1 MGFLGMRWPALAVI
15 AVVVVIASCGGSG
28 GPPEPPALTRAT
40 AERQVDNGLAL
51 QRTVITLEFEAPV
64 YNGKRDEP
72 ASSYFHLEVA
82 SAIAADG
89 TETLSPSGVRVDGAT
104 VSLTINQPVPVESTL
119 SIDGGFFGREKD
131 PPVETTVASSLSAF
145 QATLAAHA
153 LTPTSPDIV
162 TAGGPP
168 PVTGADRDPVA
179 MRQALVQHMVAR
191 GSTGAIVARAED
203 TFDNID
209 PAVVPSPKLRAAIA
223 SLNGSFAEPAITY
236 LFSDVSCVKTPVVR
250 IDFEDIPDGDSL
262 LARVIYDDAGNR
274 IIVLSPAL
282 EGERFELLMPLIAHE
297 AIHCDREDSAEEE
310 IAATAFDVL
319 LYAQLL
325 TVDPTIALQETPL
338 SRVFNLDLITMIN
351 SGRRYPESLG
361 VLPSDGIVEALPGS
375 SSTVG
380 SFAEHIANAYQLDS
394 VSDPTPEI
402 LSDVYAAVLADTVG
416 LDAGEPFDLV
426 YLDQLIGL
434 QFDPQSLA
442 DVVVALTLQP

>member
-1 MGFLGMRWPALAVI
+1 MGFLRTTGRMLAVFGAI
-15 AVVVVIASCGGSG
+15 TVVVSCGGG
-28 GPPEPPALTRAT
+28 GASKPPGVVHAT
-40 AERQVDNGLAL
+40 AERQVDNGVTL
-51 QRTVITLEFEAPV
+51 QRTVVTIEFDGPV

-82 SAIAADG
+82 SATASDG
-89 TETLSPSGVRVDGAT
+89 TETLTASSVRVDGST
-104 VSLTINQPVPVESTL
+104 VYVTVNQPVPDESTL
-119 SIDGGFFGREKD
+119 SIDGGFFGREND
-131 PPVETTVASSLSAF
+131 PPVETSVDSTLSAF
-145 QATLAAHA
+145 QATLAEHA

-162 TAGGPP
+162 TAGDPP
-168 PVTGADRDPVA
+168 PVTAADQDPVA
-179 MRQALVQHMVAR
+179 MRDALVQHMVDR
-191 GSTGAIVARAED
+191 GSTSAIVARAED

-223 SLNGSFAEPAITY
+223 ALNGSFAEPAITY

-250 IDFEDIPDGDSL
+250 IDFEDIPDGASL

-282 EGERFELLMPLIAHE
+282 EGERFELLIPLIAHE

-319 LYAQLL
+319 FYAQLL
-325 TVDPTIALQETPL
+325 TVDPSLALQETPL
-338 SRVFNLDLITMIN
+338 SRVFNLDLIAMIN

-361 VLPSDGIVEALPGS
+361 ILPSDGIVQALPGS

-380 SFAEHIANAYQLDS
+380 SFAEHIANAYQIDS
-394 VSDPTPEI
+394 VADPTPEI
-402 LSDVYAAVLADTVG
+402 LADVYASVLADSAG
-416 LDAGEPFDLV
+416 IAAGEPFDLV

-442 DVVVALTLQP
+442 ALVVALTLQP